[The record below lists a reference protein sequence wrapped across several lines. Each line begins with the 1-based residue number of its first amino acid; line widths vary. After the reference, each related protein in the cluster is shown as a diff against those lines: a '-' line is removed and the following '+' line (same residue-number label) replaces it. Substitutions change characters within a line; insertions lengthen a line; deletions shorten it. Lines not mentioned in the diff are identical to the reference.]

1 MTQEL
6 QGSDV
11 NNTPDAELLST
22 VEGLTD
28 AQKEQLMPVLEM
40 YSGPIP
46 HPKILSEY
54 EKIYP
59 GAAKAIFKNGIGE
72 TTHRRHLENARVWSK
87 IIIAIIATIALFV
100 LTGAFLYFSYSLILK
115 GHVVAGSAFGVT
127 GLLTFFG
134 SVISMV
140 ENLTKKDDVSTD

>member
-6 QGSDV
+6 PGSDV
-11 NNTPDAELLST
+11 NYAPDAELLST

-87 IIIAIIATIALFV
+87 IVIAIIATIALFV
-100 LTGAFLYFSYSLILK
+100 LTGAFLYFSYNLILK
-115 GHVVAGSAFGVT
+115 GHLVAGSAFGVT
-127 GLLTFFG
+127 SFLAFFG
-134 SVISMV
+134 SVLSMV
-140 ENLTKKDDVSTD
+140 ENLTKKDDVSTE